1 MLESISMTNEASE
14 ETPSLEANPLVYMDN
29 YSTTRTDPR
38 VLDAMLPY
46 FSMHYGNAHSR
57 SHSYG
62 WAAEKGVDTAREQ
75 VAALINCKPSDI
87 IFTSGG
93 TESCNLAVKGV
104 SQMYAE
110 KGRHIITT
118 AVEHRSVM
126 DPLRALERGGFDI
139 TYLPVDT
146 TGTVDPQSLKD
157 AIREDTIFVSVIFAS
172 NEIGTVQDV
181 SAMGAICK
189 EAGVIFHV
197 DACVGLD
204 TEAVDVDAMGIDL
217 LSISG
222 HKMYGP
228 MGVGALFVR
237 RRKPRVRL
245 TPQLEGGSQER
256 GMRHGSLNVPGI
268 VGLGKAAQLCFEQRT
283 ADRERIRKLRDRM
296 ETAFTEGL
304 EEVYVNGHPTNRL
317 PGSLNVS
324 FNYVEGESLMM
335 GMSSVAVSSG
345 SACTSST
352 LEPSHVMKALGVDEE
367 LVHTSIR
374 FSLGRFSTDEE
385 IDKAVEQCLQS
396 ARKLREMSPLWEMFK
411 EGIDLASIEWKH
423 D

>member
-1 MLESISMTNEASE
+1 VLESLEMTSE
-14 ETPSLEANPLVYMDN
+14 SPVSIDGSESDGFVYMDN

-38 VLDAMLPY
+38 VLEAMLPY
-46 FSMHYGNAHSR
+46 FSLHYGNAHSR

-75 VAALINCKPSDI
+75 VAALVGCKTSDI

-104 SQMYAE
+104 ARMYEE

-118 AVEHRSVM
+118 AVEHRAVM
-126 DPLRALERGGFDI
+126 DPLRALERDGFEV

-146 TGTVDPQSLKD
+146 SGIVDPAALEA

-181 SAMGAICK
+181 AAMGAMCK
-189 EAGVIFHV
+189 KAGVIFHI

-204 TEAVDVDAMGIDL
+204 TETIDVDAMGIDL
-217 LSISG
+217 LSMSG
-222 HKMYGP
+222 HKIYGP

-245 TPQLEGGSQER
+245 RPQLEGGSQER

-268 VGLGKAAQLCFEQRT
+268 VGLGAAAELCRLQRA
-283 ADRERIRKLRDRM
+283 ADREHIKVLRDRM
-296 ETAFTEGL
+296 EDAFKEGL
-304 EEVYVNGHPTNRL
+304 EEVYVNGHPTKRL
-317 PGSLNVS
+317 PGSLNIS

-335 GMSSVAVSSG
+335 GMNSIAVSSG
-345 SACTSST
+345 SACTSAT
-352 LEPSHVMKALGVDEE
+352 LEPSHVMKALGVNEE

-374 FSLGRFSTDEE
+374 FSLGRFSTEE
-385 IDKAVEQCLQS
+385 EVDTAVEQCLKA

-411 EGIDLASIEWKH
+411 EGVDISSIEWKH

>member
-1 MLESISMTNEASE
+1 VLERIEMTDESHASTE
-14 ETPSLEANPLVYMDN
+14 PSEANIPVYMDN

-38 VLDAMLPY
+38 VLEAMLPY
-46 FSMHYGNAHSR
+46 FSQHYGNAHSR

-62 WAAEKGVDTAREQ
+62 WAAEHGVDDARDQ
-75 VAALINCKPSDI
+75 VAKLVGSKSSDI

-104 SQMYAE
+104 AQMYEE

-118 AVEHRSVM
+118 SVEHRAVM
-126 DPLRALERGGFDI
+126 DPLRALEREGFEV

-146 TGTVDPQSLKD
+146 TGRVEASALKD
-157 AIREDTIFVSVIFAS
+157 AIREDTILTSVIFAS
-172 NEIGTVQDV
+172 NEIGTVQDI
-181 SAMGAICK
+181 SSMGAICK
-189 EAGVIFHV
+189 EAGIIFHV

-204 TEAVDVDAMGIDL
+204 TETIDVDSMGIDL
-217 LSISG
+217 LSMSG
-222 HKMYGP
+222 HKIYGP

-245 TPQLEGGSQER
+245 RPQLEGGSQER

-268 VGLGKAAQLCFEQRT
+268 IGLGKAAELCRLERDSDKQ
-283 ADRERIRKLRDRM
+283 RIRTIRDRM
-296 ETAFTEGL
+296 EKAFTEEL
-304 EEVYVNGHPTNRL
+304 EEVYVNGHPTERL

-335 GMSSVAVSSG
+335 GMNSVAVSSG
-345 SACTSST
+345 SACTSAT

-374 FSLGRFSTDEE
+374 FSLGRFSTEE
-385 IDKAVEQCLQS
+385 EGNRAVEQCLKA

-411 EGIDLASIEWKH
+411 DGVDISAIEWKH

>member
-1 MLESISMTNEASE
+1 MLESISMTDEATRES
-14 ETPSLEANPLVYMDN
+14 PSPESNSLVYMDN

-38 VLDAMLPY
+38 VLEAMLPY

-75 VAALINCKPSDI
+75 VATLIGCKPSDV

-104 SQMYAE
+104 AQMYAE

-126 DPLRALERGGFDI
+126 DPLRALERGGFEV

-146 TGTVDPQSLKD
+146 TGTVNPQTLED
-157 AIREDTIFVSVIFAS
+157 AIREDTILASVIFAS
-172 NEIGTVQDV
+172 NEIGTMQDI
-181 SAMGAICK
+181 SSMGAICK

-204 TEAVDVDAMGIDL
+204 TEVIDVDAMGIDL
-217 LSISG
+217 LSLSG
-222 HKMYGP
+222 HKIYGP

-245 TPQLEGGSQER
+245 SPQLEGGSQER

-268 VGLGKAAQLCFEQRT
+268 VGLGKATQLCLEERD
-283 ADRERIRKLRDRM
+283 ADRKKIRNLRDRM

-345 SACTSST
+345 SACTSAT

-374 FSLGRFSTDEE
+374 FSLGRFSTQEE
-385 IDKAVEQCLQS
+385 VDQAVEQCLKA
-396 ARKLREMSPLWEMFK
+396 ARKLRDMSPLWEMFK
-411 EGIDLASIEWKH
+411 DGIDLASIEWKH

>member
-1 MLESISMTNEASE
+1 VLESSEMTLESPTSSQDTEAD
-14 ETPSLEANPLVYMDN
+14 AFVYMDN

-38 VLDAMLPY
+38 VLEAMLPY

-62 WAAEKGVDTAREQ
+62 WAAENGVDTAREQ
-75 VAALINCKPSDI
+75 VAKLVGCKTSDI

-104 SQMYAE
+104 ARMYEE
-110 KGRHIITT
+110 KGRHIIST
-118 AVEHRSVM
+118 AVEHRAVM
-126 DPLRALERGGFDI
+126 DPLRALERDGFEV

-146 TGTVDPQSLKD
+146 SGVADPAALKA
-157 AIREDTIFVSVIFAS
+157 AIREDTIFASVIFAS
-172 NEIGTVQDV
+172 NEIGTIQDV
-181 SAMGAICK
+181 TAMGAMCK

-204 TEAVDVDAMGIDL
+204 TETLDVDAMGIDL
-217 LSISG
+217 LSMSG
-222 HKMYGP
+222 HKIYGP

-245 TPQLEGGSQER
+245 RPQLEGGSQER

-268 VGLGKAAQLCFEQRT
+268 VGLGAAAELCRLQRAT
-283 ADRERIRKLRDRM
+283 DKKHIKSLRDRM
-296 ETAFTEGL
+296 ETAFKDGL
-304 EEVYVNGHPTNRL
+304 EEVYVNGHPTQRL
-317 PGSLNVS
+317 PGSLNIS

-335 GMSSVAVSSG
+335 GMNSIAVSSG
-345 SACTSST
+345 SACTSAT
-352 LEPSHVMKALGVDEE
+352 LEPSHVMKALGVNEE

-374 FSLGRFSTDEE
+374 FSLGRFSTEE
-385 IDKAVEQCLQS
+385 EVDKAVDQCLKA

-411 EGIDLASIEWKH
+411 EGIDISSIEWKH